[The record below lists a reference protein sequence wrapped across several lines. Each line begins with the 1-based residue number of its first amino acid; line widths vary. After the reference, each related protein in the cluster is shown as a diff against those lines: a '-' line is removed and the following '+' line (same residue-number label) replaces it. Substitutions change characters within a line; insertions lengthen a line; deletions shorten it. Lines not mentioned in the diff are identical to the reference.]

1 MTIMT
6 ARGLSYHGD
15 AAHPMLSDAHL
26 TLRRDEV
33 TMLIGPNG
41 AGKTTLI
48 RLLLG
53 LLSPDSGTVQ
63 WAGEAPLAQTAAY
76 LPQSR
81 PLIWPQPVRDV
92 VALGRFAFGAL
103 PSRLSEADAAAVERA
118 MGYADVA
125 HLAERAAD
133 TLSGG
138 EAARVHLARAL
149 AAETPYLI
157 ADEPAA
163 ALDLRHQ
170 HAVMALF
177 RDLAAQG
184 RGVLA
189 VVHDLGLAAAYADRL
204 IWMDQGR
211 IIADGSPADTL
222 TAERLAAVFGV
233 TARVEARDG
242 RVQLSDVRPVKP
254 SAHPQPLPQAGG
266 ENVAQFIPSR
276 LREGQ

>member
-1 MTIMT
+1 MTICT
-6 ARGLSYHGD
+6 ARGLSYHG
-15 AAHPMLSDAHL
+15 ASNLPMVSDAHL

-41 AGKTTLI
+41 AGKTTLL

-53 LLSPDSGTVQ
+53 LFPPNSGTVA
-63 WAGEAPLAQTAAY
+63 WDSDAPLAQTTAY
-76 LPQSR
+76 LPQAR

-103 PSRLSEADAAAVERA
+103 PSRLSEVDSAAVERA
-118 MGYADVA
+118 MEQADIA
-125 HLAERAAD
+125 HLAERTAD

-138 EAARVHLARAL
+138 EVARVHLARAL
-149 AAETPYLI
+149 AAESPYLI

-177 RDLAAQG
+177 RALAAEG

-189 VVHDLGLAAAYADRL
+189 VVHDLALAAAYADRL
-204 IWMDQGR
+204 IWLEQGR
-211 IIADGSPADTL
+211 IIADGAPAETL
-222 TAERLAAVFGV
+222 TAERLVAVFGV
-233 TARVEARDG
+233 AATVEARGG
-242 RVQLSDVRPVKP
+242 RVQLSNVKP
-254 SAHPQPLPQAGG
+254 
-266 ENVAQFIPSR
+266 V
-276 LREGQ
+276 

>member
-1 MTIMT
+1 MTICV

-15 AAHPMLSDAHL
+15 AAHPMLSDAHV
-26 TLRRDEV
+26 TLQRDEV

-48 RLLLG
+48 RALLG
-53 LLSPDSGTVQ
+53 LLTPDNGTVK
-63 WAGEAPLAQTAAY
+63 WDSNTPLAQTVAY

-103 PSRLSEADAAAVERA
+103 PSRLSAADAAAVERA
-118 MGYADVA
+118 MAAADVA

-170 HAVMALF
+170 HGVMALF
-177 RDLAAQG
+177 RELAEQG

-189 VVHDLGLAAAYADRL
+189 VVHDLTLAAAYADRL
-204 IWMDQGR
+204 IWMQQGR
-211 IIADGSPADTL
+211 IIADGSPADTM

-233 TARVEARDG
+233 MARVELLDG
-242 RVQLSDVRPVKP
+242 RVQLSDVRPV
-254 SAHPQPLPQAGG
+254 
-266 ENVAQFIPSR
+266 
-276 LREGQ
+276 

>member
-1 MTIMT
+1 MTICPTPFLT
-6 ARGLSYHGD
+6 ARGLSYHGN
-15 AAHPMLSDAHL
+15 AAYPMLSDAHL

-41 AGKTTLI
+41 AGKTTLL

-53 LLSPDSGTVQ
+53 LLKADRGTVA
-63 WAGEAPLAQTAAY
+63 WDSDRPLAQTAAY

-92 VALGRFAFGAL
+92 VALGRFAFGGL
-103 PSRLSEADAAAVERA
+103 PARLSAADSAAVERA
-118 MGYADVA
+118 MAQADVA
-125 HLAERAAD
+125 HLAERPAD

-149 AAETPYLI
+149 AAEAPCLI

-163 ALDLRHQ
+163 ALDLRQQ

-177 RDLAAQG
+177 RDLAAEG

-204 IWMDQGR
+204 IWMQQGR
-211 IIADGSPADTL
+211 IIADGAPADTL
-222 TAERLAAVFGV
+222 TPERLSAVFGV
-233 TARVEARDG
+233 TARVETQGARA
-242 RVQLSDVRPVKP
+242 RLSDVTPV
-254 SAHPQPLPQAGG
+254 
-266 ENVAQFIPSR
+266 
-276 LREGQ
+276 

>member
-1 MTIMT
+1 MTILT

-15 AAHPMLSDAHL
+15 SALPMLVDAHL

-53 LLSPDSGTVQ
+53 LLTPDSGTVK
-63 WAGEAPLAQTAAY
+63 WDSDRPLAQTAAY

-92 VALGRFAFGAL
+92 VALGRFAFGGL

-118 MGYADVA
+118 MASADVA
-125 HLAERAAD
+125 HLADRAAD

-177 RDLAAQG
+177 RKLATEG

-204 IWMDQGR
+204 LWMQNGR
-211 IIADGSPADTL
+211 IIADGTPVETL
-222 TAERLAAVFGV
+222 TPERLAAVFGV
-233 TARVEARDG
+233 AARVEADGARG
-242 RVQLSDVRPVKP
+242 RVWEVRAV
-254 SAHPQPLPQAGG
+254 
-266 ENVAQFIPSR
+266 
-276 LREGQ
+276 

>member
-1 MTIMT
+1 VDCGEGEDFGMTICT
-6 ARGLSYHGD
+6 ARGVSYYGDGDRKHG
-15 AAHPMLSDAHL
+15 AHPMLSDAHL

-53 LLSPDSGTVQ
+53 LLTPDNGTVA
-63 WAGEAPLAQTAAY
+63 WHSEAPLAQTAAY

-92 VALGRFAFGAL
+92 VALGRFAFGAV
-103 PSRLSEADAAAVERA
+103 PSRLSALDVAAVERA
-118 MGYADVA
+118 MDQADVA
-125 HLAERAAD
+125 HLSERAAD

-149 AAETPYLI
+149 AAQTPYLI

-163 ALDLRHQ
+163 ALDLKHQ
-170 HAVMALF
+170 HGVMALF

-189 VVHDLGLAAAYADRL
+189 VVHDLTLAAAYADRL
-204 IWMDQGR
+204 IWMDKGR
-211 IIADGSPADTL
+211 IIADGPPAHTL
-222 TAERLAAVFGV
+222 TAQRLAAVFGV
-233 TARVEARDG
+233 TARVEAHDG
-242 RVQLSDVRPVKP
+242 RVQLSEVKP
-254 SAHPQPLPQAGG
+254 
-266 ENVAQFIPSR
+266 V
-276 LREGQ
+276 

>member
-6 ARGLSYHGD
+6 ARGLCYHGD
-15 AAHPMLSDAHL
+15 AAHPMLADAHL

-53 LLSPDSGTVQ
+53 LLTPDSGTVA
-63 WAGEAPLAQTAAY
+63 WDSDRPLAQTVAY

-92 VALGRFAFGAL
+92 VALGRFAYGGL

-118 MGYADVA
+118 MAAADVT

-138 EAARVHLARAL
+138 EAARVHLARGL
-149 AAETPYLI
+149 AAEAPYLI

-177 RDLAAQG
+177 RTRPAEG

-189 VVHDLGLAAAYADRL
+189 VVHDLSLAATYADRL
-204 IWMDQGR
+204 IWMQQGR
-211 IIADGSPADTL
+211 IIADGTPADTL
-222 TAERLAAVFGV
+222 TPERLSAVFGV
-233 TARVEARDG
+233 TARVETQG
-242 RVQLSDVRPVKP
+242 RRVRLSDITPV
-254 SAHPQPLPQAGG
+254 
-266 ENVAQFIPSR
+266 
-276 LREGQ
+276 

>member
-15 AAHPMLSDAHL
+15 AAHPMLKDAHL
-26 TLRRDEV
+26 TLRHDEV

-53 LLSPDSGTVQ
+53 LLSPDSGTVA
-63 WAGEAPLAQTAAY
+63 WDSDRPLAQTVAY

-92 VALGRFAFGAL
+92 VALGRFAYGGL

-118 MGYADVA
+118 MAAADVT
-125 HLAERAAD
+125 HLADRAAD
-133 TLSGG
+133 ALSGG

-149 AAETPYLI
+149 AAEAPYLI

-177 RDLAAQG
+177 RALAAEG

-189 VVHDLGLAAAYADRL
+189 VVHDLSLAAAYADRL
-204 IWMDQGR
+204 IWMQQGR
-211 IIADGSPADTL
+211 IIADGAPADTM
-222 TAERLAAVFGV
+222 TTERLAAVFCV
-233 TARVEARDG
+233 SARVENRDG
-242 RVQLSDVRPVKP
+242 RVQLSDVRP
-254 SAHPQPLPQAGG
+254 A
-266 ENVAQFIPSR
+266 
-276 LREGQ
+276 

>member
-1 MTIMT
+1 MTICV

-15 AAHPMLSDAHL
+15 ATHPMLTGAHL

-53 LLSPDSGTVQ
+53 LITPDKGTVKWDSG
-63 WAGEAPLAQTAAY
+63 APIAQTAAY
-76 LPQSR
+76 LQQMR
-81 PLIWPQPVRDV
+81 TLIWPQPVRDV

-103 PSRLSEADAAAVERA
+103 PSRLSRADAAAVERA
-118 MGYADVA
+118 MHRADVA

-177 RDLAAQG
+177 RELAAQG

-189 VVHDLGLAAAYADRL
+189 VVHDLALAAAYADRL

-211 IIADGSPADTL
+211 IIADGSPAGTL

-233 TARVEARDG
+233 TAQVEPYDG
-242 RVQLSDVRPVKP
+242 RVQLSDVRPV
-254 SAHPQPLPQAGG
+254 
-266 ENVAQFIPSR
+266 
-276 LREGQ
+276 